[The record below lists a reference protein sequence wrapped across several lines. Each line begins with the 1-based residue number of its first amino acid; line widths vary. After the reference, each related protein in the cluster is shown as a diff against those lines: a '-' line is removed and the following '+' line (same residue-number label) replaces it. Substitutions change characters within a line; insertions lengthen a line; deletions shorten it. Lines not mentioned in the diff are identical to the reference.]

1 MEIKNRFNGE
11 IIHSGDFKSMKEL
24 VVNAISE
31 GANLRDANLRRA
43 NLRGANLWDANLR
56 GANLWDANLRGANL
70 WGANLWDANLRGAN
84 LRDANLRGANLR
96 GANLEYANLEGAN
109 LEYANLEGANLW
121 GANLWGCAGNRL
133 QIKSLF
139 ISETYSVTY
148 TSEYL
153 QIGCERHSINEW
165 WGFNDERI
173 ERMEGRKALDW
184 WAENKE
190 FIKDVIEKYPAT
202 PTSMNNECS

>member
-31 GANLRDANLRRA
+31 GANLRDANLRGA

-84 LRDANLRGANLR
+84 LRGANLRDANLRGANLWD
-96 GANLEYANLEGAN
+96 ANLEYANLEGAN
-109 LEYANLEGANLW
+109 LR
-121 GANLWGCAGNRL
+121 GCAGNRL

>member
-31 GANLRDANLRRA
+31 GANLR
-43 NLRGANLWDANLR
+43 
-56 GANLWDANLRGANL
+56 
-70 WGANLWDANLRGAN
+70 
-84 LRDANLRGANLR
+84 

-109 LEYANLEGANLW
+109 LEGANLRGANLRDANLEYANLEGANLEGANLW
-121 GANLWGCAGNRL
+121 GANLERVNLEGANLEGASLEGTNLRGANLRDANLKRVNLRDCAGNRL

-165 WGFNDERI
+165 WGFDDERI